1 MSDSTEVSSV
11 QQMMNSIYIS
21 LYEFQRYVCAY
32 ILNHRRSKIY
42 DQSDVVGIG
51 KSPIFNLYY
60 SQVENM
66 IASLLDLIRI
76 VSCSLKYVGSC
87 KDFFLL
93 CTVPT
98 KRQDYFG
105 FFIWETRKTH
115 HPLRM
120 MWWHVR
126 TVTLSHLELRE
137 VEQMSDQRYILNCK
151 KLNRCRISMMWW
163 KFKVADL

>member
-105 FFIWETRKTH
+105 FFY
-115 HPLRM
+115 LRNSENTSPIKND
-120 MWWHVR
+120 V
-126 TVTLSHLELRE
+126 
-137 VEQMSDQRYILNCK
+137 
-151 KLNRCRISMMWW
+151 
-163 KFKVADL
+163 VACSYCNSLTS

>member
-87 KDFFLL
+87 KDFFFTLY
-93 CTVPT
+93 CSNE
-98 KRQDYFG
+98 
-105 FFIWETRKTH
+105 ETRLFWIFY
-115 HPLRM
+115 LRNSENTSPIKND
-120 MWWHVR
+120 V
-126 TVTLSHLELRE
+126 
-137 VEQMSDQRYILNCK
+137 
-151 KLNRCRISMMWW
+151 
-163 KFKVADL
+163 VACSYCNSLTS

>member
-1 MSDSTEVSSV
+1 MSDATEVSSV

-87 KDFFLL
+87 KDFFYSVLFQRRDKIIL
-93 CTVPT
+93 
-98 KRQDYFG
+98 DFY
-105 FFIWETRKTH
+105 
-115 HPLRM
+115 LRNSENTSPIKND
-120 MWWHVR
+120 V
-126 TVTLSHLELRE
+126 VACSYCLSLT
-137 VEQMSDQRYILNCK
+137 S
-151 KLNRCRISMMWW
+151 
-163 KFKVADL
+163 

>member
-1 MSDSTEVSSV
+1 MKSLMSDATEVSSV

-87 KDFFLL
+87 KDFFTLY
-93 CTVPT
+93 CSNE
-98 KRQDYFG
+98 
-105 FFIWETRKTH
+105 ETRLFWIFLFEKLGKHITH
-115 HPLRM
+115 
-120 MWWHVR
+120 
-126 TVTLSHLELRE
+126 
-137 VEQMSDQRYILNCK
+137 
-151 KLNRCRISMMWW
+151 
-163 KFKVADL
+163 

>member
-87 KDFFLL
+87 KDFFYSVLFQRRDKIIL
-93 CTVPT
+93 DFLFE
-98 KRQDYFG
+98 KLG
-105 FFIWETRKTH
+105 KHITH
-115 HPLRM
+115 
-120 MWWHVR
+120 
-126 TVTLSHLELRE
+126 
-137 VEQMSDQRYILNCK
+137 
-151 KLNRCRISMMWW
+151 
-163 KFKVADL
+163 